1 MSVLQERRPPLRRS
15 NRKILNGSRR
25 LKSSN
30 RNILDLSHHLS
41 LRLNNQRAQEPNR
54 RMKIRRMKN
63 IQRSHQ
69 LCKSP
74 NSIPKLRKL
83 LTPTRTISM
92 SQTQTKIQLIL
103 NRIVLNSSRKV
114 EMSRRK
120 KSKKIL
126 FQRSPHC
133 SPNLLKL
140 RSKMKKYLLDLKN

>member
-1 MSVLQERRPPLRRS
+1 MSVLLERRPLLSRRS
-15 NRKILNGSRR
+15 NRKIPNGSSR

-30 RNILDLSHHLS
+30 RNIPDLSHHLS

-54 RMKIRRMKN
+54 RMTIRRMKS

-74 NSIPKLRKL
+74 NSIPKHRKL
-83 LTPTRTISM
+83 LTPMRTISM
-92 SQTQTKIQLIL
+92 SQTQIKIQLIL
-103 NRIVLNSSRKV
+103 NRKVLNSSRKV

-126 FQRSPHC
+126 FQRSP
-133 SPNLLKL
+133 NLLKS